1 MEVAPQHITSR
12 PPPSVSPSSPIWRWI
27 LRAAA
32 FHFHRKIDEA
42 AQGNPGGLKRFRD
55 QDQTMNEKNMS
66 YTAAHARHQNVA
78 WVLSIGELP
87 WL

>member
-1 MEVAPQHITSR
+1 MEAAPQHITSR

-27 LRAAA
+27 VRAAA

-42 AQGNPGGLKRFRD
+42 AQGNPGGLKRF
-55 QDQTMNEKNMS
+55 QDQTTMNEKDMT
-66 YTAAHARHQNVA
+66 YTAAHARRSANA

-87 WL
+87 RL